1 MTYVTVAD
9 YIASLNADEEWVSYD
24 AASNT
29 AVISD
34 LGAFVRHCKPA
45 TKAMGAFDTT
55 DRSQT
60 ENDLFGTAGQ
70 DAAHFDSTLAALL
83 SEHADEYAAFSGW
96 DDTLPQAYAADLDLV
111 DDEGADTARRV
122 AIYNPLSYLLD
133 SYELKGESTVAPHW
147 RIRTGIAQG
156 DTAVTCEMN
165 LALALQACEGVRDV
179 DFETVWGQ
187 GHTTAERTGS
197 STDNF
202 IAWVKGVVG

>member
-1 MTYVTVAD
+1 MTYETVAD

-45 TKAMGAFDTT
+45 TKAVGAFDAT
-55 DRSQT
+55 DRSQA
-60 ENDLFGTAGQ
+60 ENDLFGTAEQ

-83 SEHADEYAAFSGW
+83 SEHADEYAALSGW

-122 AIYNPLSYLLD
+122 AVYNPLSYLLD

-165 LALALQACEGVRDV
+165 LALALQACEGVQDV

-202 IAWVKGVVG
+202 IARVKGVVG